1 MAIHAVRRAVKGRK
15 LVEWGNLLQPWLRMQ
30 CQERGPVAVFAEL
43 DTPALERTSGAASP
57 PVAAALFAARVAHAS
72 PPQLHGSGCADG
84 QLLSPGHADGYQP
97 TDSDLSGANV
107 AQRHDSERVCRRRA
121 AGGIA

>member
-30 CQERGPVAVFAEL
+30 GQERGPVAVFAEL
-43 DTPALERTSGAASP
+43 HSPVLERTSGAASP
-57 PVAAALFAARVAHAS
+57 SVAAALFVAHAS
-72 PPQLHGSGCADG
+72 PPQLHGAGCADG
-84 QLLSPGHADGYQP
+84 QLHSPGHADGYQP
-97 TDSDLSGANV
+97 TDADLSGANV
-107 AQRHDSERVCRRRA
+107 AQRHGSERVCRRRA